1 MRCRLCL
8 SRCHGFIFL
17 QRATNFMTDSTQ
29 GIIDLQAVENLRELN
44 PDDPNFLRELVDL
57 FLADIPARIAEIEKA
72 IATQDA
78 SLLTRAAHTIKGSSG
93 NFGALQLAKAS
104 LEIEQQGKT
113 ASFAAATAALPALK
127 AAFDQVAEV
136 LKKLA

>member
-1 MRCRLCL
+1 
-8 SRCHGFIFL
+8 
-17 QRATNFMTDSTQ
+17 MTDSTQ
-29 GIIDLQAVENLRELN
+29 GIIDHQAVENLRELN

-113 ASFAAATAALPALK
+113 ASFAAAAAALPGLK

-136 LKKLA
+136 LNKLA

>member
-1 MRCRLCL
+1 
-8 SRCHGFIFL
+8 
-17 QRATNFMTDSTQ
+17 MTDFTQ

-57 FLADIPARIAEIEKA
+57 FLTDIPARITEIEQA
-72 IATQDA
+72 IASQDA

-93 NFGALQLAKAS
+93 NFGALKLAKAAS
-104 LEIEQQGKT
+104 EIEQQGKT
-113 ASFAAATAALPALK
+113 SSFAAATAAIPSLK
-127 AAFDQVAEV
+127 AEFALVADA